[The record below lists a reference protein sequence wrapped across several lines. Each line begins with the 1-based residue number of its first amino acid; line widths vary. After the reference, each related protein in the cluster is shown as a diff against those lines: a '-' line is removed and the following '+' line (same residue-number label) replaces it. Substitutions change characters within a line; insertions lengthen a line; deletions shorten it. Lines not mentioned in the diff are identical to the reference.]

1 MYQHRI
7 GNKSG
12 NFFPI
17 HPYFLLN
24 KTCKHTELEGVDQY
38 AITTRPISKLLE
50 KIEAMEILVEGK
62 KDKDD
67 KSRDVI
73 VVGSGAAGLELAW
86 AFK

>member
-1 MYQHRI
+1 M
-7 GNKSG
+7 
-12 NFFPI
+12 
-17 HPYFLLN
+17 
-24 KTCKHTELEGVDQY
+24 
-38 AITTRPISKLLE
+38 
-50 KIEAMEILVEGK
+50 EGK